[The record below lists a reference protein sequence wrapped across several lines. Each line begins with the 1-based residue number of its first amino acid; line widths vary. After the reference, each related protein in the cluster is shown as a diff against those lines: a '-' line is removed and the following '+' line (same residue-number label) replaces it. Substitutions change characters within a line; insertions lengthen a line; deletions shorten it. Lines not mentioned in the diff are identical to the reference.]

1 MPIRSANRQDRAMT
15 DSPPPPSG
23 AAPPPGDKARRRPAA
38 TIDLTAT
45 EVASGPVAAAEAA
58 AAQAQEPEASLR
70 GNEGPPRAGAE
81 TARGG
86 APAQDW
92 QAALSRLRSM
102 MRSPPSGPWAL
113 VAAAVAGGLVVFLAF
128 MIAGSGSRD
137 AGNVGPLDARLSRV
151 EAALRDLSAR
161 PAPAE
166 SDAKAMAD
174 LTGRIAKLEAAA
186 ANSRPP
192 AADPALL
199 NRLSTLEGNL
209 KALGETVAIVGRRS
223 DEATTIAREAQK
235 RADANAAAIAALAQK
250 IARSGAAAVERSEV
264 DALTRRL
271 AALEQSGKAVETE
284 LAKRPAGGTRDQVAR
299 VAFAA
304 AALWS
309 AVERGDPFA
318 SELAAMKSLAVAPE
332 KLAPLAPFAASGVPA
347 AAALARELTNLAPAL
362 YQAAGGGPRDAS
374 FLEKLQASAE
384 KLVRIR
390 PIAEVPGDDAAAIVA
405 RAEAKAARAD
415 IAGALGELAQ
425 LPASA
430 RAPAQAWIEKAEARQ
445 AAIDAGRRLAGDALA
460 ALGK

>member
-1 MPIRSANRQDRAMT
+1 MPIRSANRQDRVMT
-15 DSPPPPSG
+15 SSTPPPSG
-23 AAPPPGDKARRRPAA
+23 AAPPPGDKARRRLAA
-38 TIDLTAT
+38 TIDLMAT
-45 EVASGPVAAAEAA
+45 EVASSPAGAAEQAAARAK
-58 AAQAQEPEASLR
+58 EPEASMR
-70 GNEGPPRAGAE
+70 GNEEPPRASAE
-81 TARGG
+81 A

-92 QAALSRLRSM
+92 RAALLKLKSM
-102 MRSPPSGPWAL
+102 AQSPSNGPWAL

-128 MIAGSGSRD
+128 MIAGFGSRD
-137 AGNVGPLDARLSRV
+137 AANVGPLDARLGRV
-151 EAALRDLSAR
+151 EAALRELAAHPAASA
-161 PAPAE
+161 A
-166 SDAKAMAD
+166 DAKAIAE
-174 LTGRIAKLEAAA
+174 LTGRVAKLEAAV
-186 ANSRPP
+186 ANPRPLG

-209 KALGETVAIVGRRS
+209 KALGETVAIAGRRS

-235 RADANAAAIAALAQK
+235 RADATAATLAALAQK
-250 IARSGAAAVERSEV
+250 FARSGAAAVERSEV

-271 AALEQSGKAVETE
+271 AALERSGKAVETE

-318 SELAAMKSLAVAPE
+318 SELAAMKSLEVAPE
-332 KLAPLAPFAASGVPA
+332 ALAPLAPFAASGVPS

-362 YQAAGGGPRDAS
+362 YQAGGSGARDAS

-405 RAEAKAARAD
+405 RAEAKAARSD

-430 RAPAQAWIEKAEARQ
+430 RAPAQAWIKKAEARQ
-445 AAIDAGRRLAGDALA
+445 AAIDAGRRLAADALA